1 MPGFYN
7 ARMSSPRQLTAI
19 DQLLSSLQQVL
30 QARQPPPARP
40 YPAAQ
45 DETPMTAAERR
56 RAAGL
61 MRVNHAGEISAQ
73 GLYHGQA
80 LTARRPDVTAHLQTA
95 AAEER
100 DHMAWCAQR
109 LAELDSHPSRL
120 APLWYG
126 GAFVMGAVAG
136 LAGDRWNLGFVA
148 ETEAQ
153 VAEHLDEHLQRLP
166 ASDRRSRAVVQ
177 AMRADETR
185 HGEEAREAGG
195 APLPA
200 PIPWLMRQSAKL
212 MKRVAYHV

>member
-1 MPGFYN
+1 MGGFYN
-7 ARMSSPRQLTAI
+7 GRMPTPRQLTAF

-30 QARQPPPARP
+30 RAQQSPPARP

-61 MRVNHAGEISAQ
+61 MRINHAGEISAQ

-80 LTARRPDVTAHLQTA
+80 LTARRADISEHLQAA

-126 GAFVMGAVAG
+126 GAFVMGAAAG

-153 VAEHLDEHLQRLP
+153 VAEHLDEHLQR
-166 ASDRRSRAVVQ
+166 RSRAVVR
-177 AMRADETR
+177 AMRADEAR
-185 HGEEAREAGG
+185 HGEEALAAGG
-195 APLPA
+195 APLPR
-200 PIPWLMRQSAKL
+200 PIPWLMRQSAKI